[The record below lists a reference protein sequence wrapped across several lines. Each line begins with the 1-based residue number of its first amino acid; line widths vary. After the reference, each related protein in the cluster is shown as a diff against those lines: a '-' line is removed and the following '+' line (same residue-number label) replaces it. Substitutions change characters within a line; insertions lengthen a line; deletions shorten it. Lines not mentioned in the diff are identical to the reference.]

1 MNFNYINDL
10 KYKDKLQE
18 LYFSAFPEEER
29 FPFWILEECSKED
42 NTDLYAIIDNN
53 KFVGM
58 CYIVNCDGAYYLMYL
73 AVQEELR
80 NRKYGSKILKDLK
93 EKYKTLFLSIGVQ
106 IDEISTKR
114 KNFYLRNRFYETNK
128 YYEDTGVW
136 YEVMCT
142 DNEYEITEDMMMK
155 RYTNMTNKPDL
166 LNIISNTFNT
176 KKVNLKEKNK
186 NEKVYN
192 YEINK

>member
-18 LYFSAFPEEER
+18 LYFSAFPKEER

-80 NRKYGSKILKDLK
+80 NKKYGSKILKDLK
-93 EKYKTLFLSIGVQ
+93 EKYKTLFLSIDVQ

-142 DNEYEITEDMMMK
+142 DNEYYITEDMMMK

>member
-29 FPFWILEECSKED
+29 FPFWILNECSKED
-42 NTDLYAIIDNN
+42 NSDLYAIIDNN

-80 NRKYGSKILKDLK
+80 NKKYGSKILKDLK
-93 EKYKTLFLSIGVQ
+93 EKYITLFLSIDVPT
-106 IDEISTKR
+106 DEISIKR
-114 KNFYLRNRFYETNK
+114 KDFYLRNWFYETNK

-136 YEVMCT
+136 YEVLCT
-142 DNEYEITEDMMMK
+142 DNEYEITEDIMMK

-166 LNIISNTFNT
+166 LNVISNTFNT